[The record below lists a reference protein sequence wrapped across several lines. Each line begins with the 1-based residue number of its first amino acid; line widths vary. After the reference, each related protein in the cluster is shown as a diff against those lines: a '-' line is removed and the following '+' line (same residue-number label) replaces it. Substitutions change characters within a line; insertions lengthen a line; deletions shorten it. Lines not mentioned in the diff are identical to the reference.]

1 MIFPYKKNIIVS
13 GSRRAWQ
20 EPLLPEEVLQDDG
33 NLSQGVVRLVRGYVE
48 RYLKNYEGTDRD
60 SKEYGDWPG
69 WDCMWAA
76 VLYRACDDLAK
87 QDSWT
92 GNVPP
97 VEKTVAELL
106 RSGVPQSDISV
117 NHKNVTLR
125 LKNGK
130 YRLFRK
136 ESPVVTCAMRV
147 MEPGVCPVIPMKL
160 SPVLLAKLLLAL
172 DAAMPE
178 IRKAMD
184 GLLEGVKAAD
194 MERKARRKAEEIE
207 KVTVRRL
214 LETTL
219 DPMDIVA
226 RFGIEG
232 EVVHLTLT
240 RTLKAELNIPMER
253 LREFLSDPGR
263 IESVLVPQKDAEKF
277 GNLEIFT

>member
-1 MIFPYKKNIIVS
+1 MIFPFKKNTIVF

-20 EPLLPEEVLQDDG
+20 EPLLPEEILQDDG
-33 NLSQGVVRLVRGYVE
+33 NLSLGVVRLVRGYVE
-48 RYLKNYEGTDRD
+48 RFLKNYDGVDRED
-60 SKEYGDWPG
+60 YGDWPG
-69 WDCMWAA
+69 WDNMWAA

-87 QDSWT
+87 QDSWA
-92 GNVPP
+92 GDVPP

-125 LKNGK
+125 LTNGK

-136 ESPVVTCAMRV
+136 ESPVLTCSMRV

-160 SPVLLAKLLLAL
+160 SPALLAKLLLAL

-178 IRKAMD
+178 VRKAMD
-184 GLLEGVKAAD
+184 DLLEGVKAAD

-207 KVTVRRL
+207 KVTVRQL
-214 LETTL
+214 LDSTL

-226 RFGIEG
+226 RFRIDGKS
-232 EVVHLTLT
+232 VHLTLT
-240 RTLKAELNIPMER
+240 KTLKAELTLPMEQ
-253 LREFLSDPGR
+253 LREFLADPGR
-263 IESVLVPQKDAEKF
+263 VESVLVPQKDAEKF
-277 GNLEIFT
+277 GNLEKFT